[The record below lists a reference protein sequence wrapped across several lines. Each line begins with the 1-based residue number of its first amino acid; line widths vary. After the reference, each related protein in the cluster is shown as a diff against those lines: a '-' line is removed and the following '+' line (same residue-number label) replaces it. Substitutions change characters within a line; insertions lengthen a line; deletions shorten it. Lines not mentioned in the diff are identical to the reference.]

1 MEFIFEKYHGN
12 GNDYLVFDTKKF
24 EYELTGSQIREIC
37 DRHFGVGS
45 DGILMGPYEK
55 EDGIYV
61 RIFNPDGSEAEKS
74 GNGISI
80 FAQFLRDHKYVS
92 EDVITIHTLG
102 GPIEIHYT
110 NDKNGT
116 LNVAMGKV
124 SYMSDEIPVTGE
136 SREVIEEAMEFQ
148 GQKVI
153 TTCLTIGNPHCVILR
168 DELVKT
174 EVKSLGKIIECDEHF
189 PNKINVQFMKVLNR
203 EEIMIEIYER
213 GAGYTL
219 SSGSSSCA
227 AANVAYKL
235 GLTDRKVKVHMPG
248 GTVEVEIE
256 EDGMTYMTS
265 HVKRIG
271 KIITADVFI
280 EEL

>member
-12 GNDYLVFDTKKF
+12 GNDYLVFDTNKF

-92 EDVITIHTLG
+92 DDVITIHTLG

-168 DELVKT
+168 DDLVKT

-235 GLTDRKVKVHMPG
+235 GLTESKVKVHMPG

>member
-12 GNDYLVFDTKKF
+12 GNDYLVFDTNKF
-24 EYELTGSQIREIC
+24 EYELKGSQIREIC

-45 DGILMGPYEK
+45 DGILMGPYQR

-74 GNGISI
+74 GNGVSI
-80 FAQFLRDHKYVS
+80 FAQFLKDHHYVT
-92 EDVITIHTLG
+92 ENQITIQTLG
-102 GPIEIHYT
+102 GPVEIQYT
-110 NDKNGT
+110 NDINGT
-116 LNVAMGKV
+116 LKVAMGTV
-124 SYMSDEIPVTGE
+124 SYLSDEIPVTGE
-136 SREVIEEAMEFQ
+136 SREVIEEAMDFK

-168 DELVKT
+168 DELVKK
-174 EVKSLGKIIECDEHF
+174 EVKTLGKLIESDAHF
-189 PNKINVQFMKVLNR
+189 PNKINVQFLKVLNR
-203 EEIMIEIYER
+203 EEIMIEIFER

-235 GLTDRKVKVHMPG
+235 GLTDRKIKVHMPG
-248 GTVEVEIE
+248 GTVEVEIG

-271 KIITADVFI
+271 KIITADIFI